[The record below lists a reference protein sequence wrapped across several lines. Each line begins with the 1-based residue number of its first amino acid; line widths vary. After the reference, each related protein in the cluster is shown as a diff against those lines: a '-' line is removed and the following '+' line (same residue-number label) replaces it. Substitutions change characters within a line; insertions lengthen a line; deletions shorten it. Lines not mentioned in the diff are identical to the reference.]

1 MELLSTIIP
10 ISFTLFLLMDS
21 IGNVPLFI
29 SILKNF
35 NAKEQRKI
43 IQREMLIALAIIIG
57 FSFLGEYFLNALAV
71 KPHTILITGG
81 IILFL
86 ISIHMI
92 FPSLSDEEKKNGS
105 LTKEPFIVPLA
116 IPLIAGPAVLAAVMI
131 YAKQETTL
139 VTVSAIFLA
148 WLASILVLLSSS
160 FLKKFLGEKGL
171 SAGEKLMGLI
181 LTLIAVKMCLEGI
194 TLYIIEVKSL
204 LL

>member
-1 MELLSTIIP
+1 MDVLSTIAS

-35 NAKEQRKI
+35 NPQEQRKI
-43 IQREMLIALAIIIG
+43 IRREMLIALAIIIG
-57 FSFLGEYFLNALAV
+57 FSFLGEYFLNLLNV

-86 ISIHMI
+86 ISINMI
-92 FPSLSDEEKKNGS
+92 FPSPSEEEKKNGS

-131 YAKQETTL
+131 YAKQENSF
-139 VTVSAIFLA
+139 VTISAIVLA
-148 WLASILVLLSSS
+148 WLASISVLLSAS
-160 FLKKFLGEKGL
+160 FLKNFLGEKGL

-194 TLYIIEVKSL
+194 TLYILEVKSL
-204 LL
+204 T